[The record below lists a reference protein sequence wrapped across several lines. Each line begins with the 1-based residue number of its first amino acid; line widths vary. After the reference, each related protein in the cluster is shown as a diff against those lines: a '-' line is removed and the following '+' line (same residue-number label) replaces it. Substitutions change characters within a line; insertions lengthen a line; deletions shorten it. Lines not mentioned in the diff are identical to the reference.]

1 MEEPQATE
9 QQENINEQY
18 AQEQQVFVVNR
29 TSVESSDVQPIAAYP
44 AENLAAEH
52 VERAKSAASQ
62 QLKPNPF
69 DPEVD
74 DQQEQLERSYH
85 YVAIPLCTELPECD

>member
-1 MEEPQATE
+1 MKEPQATK
-9 QQENINEQY
+9 QQENISEQY
-18 AQEQQVFVVNR
+18 AQEQQVFVVKR
-29 TSVESSDVQPIAAYP
+29 TSTESLDVQPVVAYP
-44 AENLAAEH
+44 VENLAAEH

-74 DQQEQLERSYH
+74 TQEEQLERSYH
-85 YVAIPLCTELPECD
+85 YVAIPLCTELPKCD